1 MSTLRRQDRMAV
13 ILPPPP
19 PQPQL
24 ASDQGLGIQKQPAP
38 LTRQPT
44 MALAQPP
51 TRPQHQQIQPSNVR
65 AQPPLQRR
73 DTSPVSLVPL
83 RRRSRFA
90 TLPRR
95 EGALYGEADFQRL
108 RIPRP
113 LRRTYAFW
121 KHLPLLS
128 ARPLRRE
135 NAFYGESML
144 GLPLAA
150 PTRRGVKQGVKFLR
164 RPAGPSAKAAVLGQ
178 PKSILKKP
186 RSVEGSLQLV
196 QDGPVART
204 WGKFRYFP
212 NVGSLEHWV
221 TTGRW
226 VDLEKSNMHGLVCKG
241 CSRTVALDGTNS
253 PPKRM
258 QIWKM
263 HKKRC
268 SGIWKTEYHERNDLF
283 FRNDPTI

>member
-24 ASDQGLGIQKQPAP
+24 ASDQGLGIQRQPAPSHGQGNPAP

-90 TLPRR
+90 TLPLRR

-178 PKSILKKP
+178 PKSILKYVYHHQSK
-186 RSVEGSLQLV
+186 S
-196 QDGPVART
+196 
-204 WGKFRYFP
+204 P
-212 NVGSLEHWV
+212 N
-221 TTGRW
+221 
-226 VDLEKSNMHGLVCKG
+226 
-241 CSRTVALDGTNS
+241 A
-253 PPKRM
+253 
-258 QIWKM
+258 
-263 HKKRC
+263 
-268 SGIWKTEYHERNDLF
+268 ERRL
-283 FRNDPTI
+283 